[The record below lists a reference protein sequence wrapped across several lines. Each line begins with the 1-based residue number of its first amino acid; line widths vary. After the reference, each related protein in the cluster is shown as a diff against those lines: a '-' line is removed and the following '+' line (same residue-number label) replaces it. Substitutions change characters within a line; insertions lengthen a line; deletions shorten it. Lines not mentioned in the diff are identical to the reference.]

1 MFNVLEKAVKM
12 SRKDSKLEDV
22 LKPGA
27 VLTDGNYD
35 AVLSDSLMKSLKEWD
50 KNCSNS
56 QQGKVVE
63 TSKQFAGNDYL
74 LKKSER
80 KEKK

>member
-1 MFNVLEKAVKM
+1 M

-22 LKPGA
+22 LNVKPGA
-27 VLTDGNYD
+27 IFTAGNYE
-35 AVLSDSLMKSLKEWD
+35 SLKEWD

-74 LKKSER
+74 QKKSER